1 MLWAKRSRKERI
13 LLLLEIA
20 LLITGAIVYL
30 NAHRPNPI
38 EQKLVSAIDQ
48 RCDGEGECEIDL
60 AEVFTEFEWDTVSIF
75 IAGDTAEVM
84 DLGVYTE
91 ISDGIVFSQEGRP
104 LKKHLSCY
112 AFPEDIPPL
121 ISYYVEQNGPYSPHY
136 ISLPREQA
144 VVHAQ
149 KYQFSDG
156 SYKYGIYAKSGCL

>member
-1 MLWAKRSRKERI
+1 MIWAKRHGKKRI
-13 LLLLEIA
+13 VTS
-20 LLITGAIVYL
+20 LITAGLIIGVLVYL
-30 NAHRPNPI
+30 NAHRLSYI

-48 RCDGEGECEIDL
+48 RCDCEGECEIDL

-121 ISYYVEQNGPYSPHY
+121 ISYYVERNGPYSPHY
-136 ISLPREQA
+136 ISLPREHA

-156 SYKYGIYAKSGCL
+156 SYKYSILARNAD

>member
-1 MLWAKRSRKERI
+1 MIWAKRSRKEKI
-13 LLLLEIA
+13 FLLLEIA
-20 LLITGAIVYL
+20 VLITGAIVYL
-30 NAHRPNPI
+30 SAHRLSYI